1 MNRKHTSELLAEL
14 KEDGSF
20 EQYVKRNEE
29 EFEEQEFC
37 EYLRKLC
44 TSLGK
49 VPEQVIKN
57 SQIDRTYGHQ
67 LFSGRRKPSRDKVLL
82 LSFGMELPFEETQ
95 ELLRASGKNT
105 LYPKI
110 KRDAAIIY
118 GKNKGLTVLEMQ
130 ELLFSLDLPILG
142 E

>member
-14 KEDGSF
+14 KEDGAF

>member
-14 KEDGSF
+14 KEDGAF

-82 LSFGMELPFEETQ
+82 LSFGMELTFEETQ

>member
-37 EYLRKLC
+37 EYLRELC

-49 VPEQVIKN
+49 VPEQVIKD